1 MRNQIDKQKL
11 VLVEGMDEKRFF
23 STIINHL
30 KIKDIQIMV
39 IGGKEKLESVLP
51 AFILRSNFSQIT
63 SLAIIV
69 DADNSAESA
78 FDSVATLLKNCRQ
91 PVPENRNEY
100 VKEDEKKVGVYILP
114 GSAENGM
121 LEDLCLSTVD
131 THPAMSCLEK
141 YMDCLEKTLSEKP
154 AGADKDPNLF
164 YRPKK

>member
-78 FDSVATLLKNCRQ
+78 FDSVAILLKNCRQ

-100 VKEDEKKVGVYILP
+100 VKGDEKKVGVYILP
-114 GSAENGM
+114 EPNEQRPIAVQS
-121 LEDLCLSTVD
+121 DLRLL
-131 THPAMSCLEK
+131 P
-141 YMDCLEKTLSEKP
+141 
-154 AGADKDPNLF
+154 
-164 YRPKK
+164 